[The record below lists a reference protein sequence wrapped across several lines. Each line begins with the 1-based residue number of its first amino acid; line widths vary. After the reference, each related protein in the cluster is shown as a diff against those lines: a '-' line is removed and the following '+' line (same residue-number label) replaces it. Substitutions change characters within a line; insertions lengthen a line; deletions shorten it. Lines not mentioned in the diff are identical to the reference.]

1 TRMAALT
8 WLALAAAL
16 ALLPVPPVAVLRARA
31 LAGVA
36 DRDRGARGGQD
47 GGDRDG
53 DRSAR
58 NGSRGGSA
66 IGGPSRPSERIRSA
80 AAAGAVSVL
89 ALAAG
94 LRWGAGLGVATVAAL
109 ATAVSVARS
118 ALARRRAEVLRRE
131 HATAVRQLRA
141 EVEAGA
147 RPDVALQTL
156 STPPAARH
164 AFRIA
169 ESAGVPLADALA
181 GVERDLRAR
190 ADLEHAVTG
199 AVAGARAS
207 AALLAGLPVLGLLL
221 GAAMG
226 ARPLD
231 FLTGSGAGRL
241 VCCFGVLLD
250 AAGVVWTQRLVARA
264 ERTC

>member
-1 TRMAALT
+1 VAAVT

-16 ALLPVPPVAVLRARA
+16 ALLPVPPAAVLRARA
-31 LAGVA
+31 LAGA
-36 DRDRGARGGQD
+36 AGRDRGGRSGQD

-53 DRSAR
+53 DRPGTSD
-58 NGSRGGSA
+58 SGGGA
-66 IGGPSRPSERIRSA
+66 ALGHPLRPSERVRSVV
-80 AAAGAVSVL
+80 AAGAVSGL

-94 LRWGAGLGVATVAAL
+94 LRWGAGLGVVTAAAL
-109 ATAVSVARS
+109 ATGVSVARA
-118 ALARRRAEVLRRE
+118 ALARRRAAALRRE
-131 HATAVRQLRA
+131 HAVAVRQLRA

-147 RPDVALQTL
+147 RPDVALQAL
-156 STPPAARH
+156 CAPPAARH

-190 ADLEHAVTG
+190 ADLAHAVTG

-226 ARPLD
+226 AHPLD

-241 VCCFGVLLD
+241 VCCLGVLLD